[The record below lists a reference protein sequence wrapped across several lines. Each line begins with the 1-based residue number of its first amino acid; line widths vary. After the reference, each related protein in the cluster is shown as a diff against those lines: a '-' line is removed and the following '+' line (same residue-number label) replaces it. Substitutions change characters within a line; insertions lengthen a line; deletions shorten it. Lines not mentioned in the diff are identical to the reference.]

1 MTLAE
6 NASANHAVIHRQIG
20 RAAIGAGG
28 IDNPPQLRLEEI
40 VDGRGDRPPRARRPS
55 RDALGVIPGSMSAPG
70 FVVRGLGNPE
80 SLDSAAHGAGR
91 RMSRKQAF
99 QTFDWET
106 VERDLRDRGVE
117 LLSAGL
123 DEAPDAYKDIRQV
136 MADQADLV
144 VALAEFHPRL
154 VKMDPGGRPRY
165 GGGGKKGTKRRR
177 R

>member
-1 MTLAE
+1 
-6 NASANHAVIHRQIG
+6 
-20 RAAIGAGG
+20 
-28 IDNPPQLRLEEI
+28 
-40 VDGRGDRPPRARRPS
+40 
-55 RDALGVIPGSMSAPG
+55 MSAPG

-106 VERDLRDRGVE
+106 VERDLRNRGVE

-144 VALAEFHPRL
+144 VALAEFQPRL
-154 VKMDPGGRPRY
+154 VKMDPADRPRY
-165 GGGGKKGTKRRR
+165 GRGGDRKGRKKGRRR

>member
-1 MTLAE
+1 
-6 NASANHAVIHRQIG
+6 
-20 RAAIGAGG
+20 
-28 IDNPPQLRLEEI
+28 
-40 VDGRGDRPPRARRPS
+40 
-55 RDALGVIPGSMSAPG
+55 
-70 FVVRGLGNPE
+70 
-80 SLDSAAHGAGR
+80 
-91 RMSRKQAF
+91 MSRKQAF